1 MSKFSLEER
10 SRGVFGSDWSDIFS
24 LPPYGCQRKAW
35 YKKRK
40 TEPDY
45 PVDEKPV
52 MERGTILEPVVAVM
66 YSGESGRKVMNKT
79 KFAPQSIPE
88 EWGAH
93 IDRMIVDNG
102 DGRGPGVLECKTCTR
117 EVFKKV
123 LREGVHE
130 SWLMQVQH
138 YLAVTGWKWG
148 VIAILWPDGWQFKMI
163 EVERDQE
170 MIDDMIKLSG
180 NFWRMVIAGPEPE
193 KLEAR
198 DKRCGDCEYRYSCQ
212 GPVLAA
218 IAEKAAKDDPGDY
231 KTIDNPVEI
240 EGLVKQRNELKE
252 ISDEVDGA
260 LKENKTLLME
270 ALKATGHNKV
280 MVPGARIVKFSVT
293 KNSLDT
299 TQWKKMEPD
308 KYKDVFEK
316 YNKVTA
322 YDDLRVYPS

>member
-1 MSKFSLEER
+1 MARFTLEER
-10 SRGVFGSDWSDIFS
+10 SSGIFGSDWSDIFS
-24 LPPYGCQRKAW
+24 LMPYGCRRKAW

-66 YSGESGRKVMNKT
+66 YSGESGRKVQNKT
-79 KFAPQSIPE
+79 KFAKQPIPD
-88 EWGAH
+88 EWGGH

-102 DGRGPGVLECKTCTR
+102 DGKGPGVLECKTCTR

-123 LREGVHE
+123 LREGAHE
-130 SWLMQVQH
+130 SWLMQIQH

-148 VIAILWPDGWQFKMI
+148 VIAVLWPDGWQFKMI
-163 EVERDQE
+163 EVLRDQE

-180 NFWRMVIAGPEPE
+180 TFWRQVIAGPEPE
-193 KLEAR
+193 KLEAK
-198 DKRCGDCEYRYSCQ
+198 DKRCGNCEYRFSCQ

-218 IAEKAAKDDPGDY
+218 MAEKAAKDDPGEY
-231 KTIDNPVEI
+231 VAI
-240 EGLVKQRNELKE
+240 EGAVQIESLVAQRNELKG
-252 ISDEVDGA
+252 ISDEVEDA
-260 LKENKTLLME
+260 LKDNKAQLME

-280 MVPGARIVKFSVT
+280 MVPGARICKFTVSR
-293 KNSLDT
+293 NSLDT
-299 TQWKKMEPD
+299 NQWKKMEPE
-308 KYKDVFEK
+308 KYKEIAEK